1 MTDREVILDGKT
13 IERDREYWEKQME
26 ELAVDRRIPN
36 DPDVNSMVSQP
47 SHYADGKVECIDA
60 MVAAFGEENVRIYA
74 EIASFKYIWRM
85 NKKNK
90 YSAQDKMKAMWY
102 LRYSMNDDPRKK

>member
-1 MTDREVILDGKT
+1 MKDREVIIDGKS
-13 IERDREYWEKQME
+13 IERTLEHWEKHLE
-26 ELAVDRRIPN
+26 KN
-36 DPDVNSMVSQP
+36 DGGSEPGVNRMVSQP
-47 SHYADGKVECIDA
+47 SHYADGSIECIDA
-60 MVAAFGEENVRIYA
+60 MVAAFGKENVRIYA

>member
-1 MTDREVILDGKT
+1 MKDREIILDGKT
-13 IERDREYWEKQME
+13 IERAREHWENQ
-26 ELAVDRRIPN
+26 VDE
-36 DPDVNSMVSQP
+36 PDVNNMVSQP

-90 YSAQDKMKAMWY
+90 YSAQDKLKAMWY